1 MKIKWMIAGMS
12 LAVLCAGSAGTAA
25 GQSLNPV
32 HWMKKS
38 PTASEQLA
46 ANKDESK
53 KLAGLLQ
60 AILPGK
66 TKLEDACAG
75 FAKLETCVATLHAS
89 HNLKIKFNCL
99 KWDVTG
105 AQPASGSV
113 SSCTVPE
120 NGKGVS
126 LARAIQTLKPDA
138 DAKVEAKTAERRA
151 QEDIKDANS

>member
-1 MKIKWMIAGMS
+1 MRKKPMLGG
-12 LAVLCAGSAGTAA
+12 LACASMLLCGAQAGSA
-25 GQSLNPV
+25 QSYNPI

-38 PTASEQLA
+38 PSASEQLA

-75 FAKLETCVATLHAS
+75 FAKLETCVATLHVS

-105 AQPASGSV
+105 SQPATGSV
-113 SSCTVPE
+113 SSCTAPE
-120 NGKGVS
+120 NGKGSS

-138 DAKVEAKTAERRA
+138 DARTEAKNAERRA